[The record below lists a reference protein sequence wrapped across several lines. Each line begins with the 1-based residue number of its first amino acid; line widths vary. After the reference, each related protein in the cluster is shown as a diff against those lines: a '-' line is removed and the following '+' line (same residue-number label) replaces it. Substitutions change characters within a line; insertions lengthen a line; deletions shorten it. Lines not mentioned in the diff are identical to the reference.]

1 MSSILPIQNITIIT
15 VCYNSLA
22 VLPKMLASIPIG
34 VPVILIDNAST
45 DSARLNALAGQ
56 YNAVVHINDVNK
68 GFGVACNQGAALA
81 ETDFLLFLNP
91 DAQLRE
97 GSLMALIDSA
107 AKHPKASAFN
117 PRILNEGGKQSF
129 RRHSKLK
136 PQNRVGGPLPWAD
149 TQITVLSGCA
159 IFLHRNA
166 FDTVGGFDPSIFLYH
181 EDDDLAL
188 RLHGIGPLIYCHAA
202 VVTHLEGQG
211 SVSSHK
217 LTEFKAYHWARS
229 RIFTYTK
236 HGKINVF
243 YRTFAISCLRLLNP
257 SMLFSARKR
266 AKNIGFFK
274 GVNSAFKDGG
284 CGEGLASNQ
293 IETEPRSHK

>member
-1 MSSILPIQNITIIT
+1 MSLILPIRNITIIT
-15 VCYNSLA
+15 ICYNSLA
-22 VLPKMLASIPIG
+22 VLPNMLASIPIG

-56 YNAVVHINDVNK
+56 YNAVVHTNDVNK

-91 DAQLRE
+91 DAQLHE

-107 AKHPKASAFN
+107 AKYPNASAFN
-117 PRILNEGGKQSF
+117 PRILDEGGKQAF
-129 RRHSKLK
+129 RRRSKIE
-136 PQNRVGGPLPWAD
+136 PQNRVDGPLPKAD
-149 TQITVLSGCA
+149 TKMTVLSGSA

-188 RLHGIGPLIYCHAA
+188 RLHEIGPLMYCHSA
-202 VVTHLEGQG
+202 VVTHLKGQG
-211 SVSSHK
+211 SVSSHR
-217 LTEFKAYHWARS
+217 LTTFKAYHLARS

-236 HGKINVF
+236 HGKRNVF
-243 YRTFAISCLRLLNP
+243 YRTLAISCVGLLNP
-257 SMLFSARKR
+257 AILFSARKR

-284 CGEGLASNQ
+284 RGEGLASNQ
-293 IETEPRSHK
+293 IEKEPRSHK